1 MGCGRLFEG
10 TAHDLYTSLER
21 YTPLHDETLVACAHE
36 YTQSNAAFC
45 LSIEPNNAELVAR
58 AAEVDALRAADLPT
72 VPSTLGSER
81 QTNSFLRTSEPNV
94 AGGAGLSS
102 DADPA
107 DVFETL
113 RLLKDNF

>member
-21 YTPLHDETLVACAHE
+21 YAPLHDETLVACAHE